1 LRVSISLSEN
11 TRFLDTLSL
20 SSQRYNHCNPPLKT
34 IMVQTPLRPLIL
46 DEFLSL
52 PETKPASEYINGTII
67 QKPMPQGKHSRLQ
80 RKLIERINIT
90 LDDAGIAEAFP
101 ELRCT
106 FGGRSIVPDIAIF
119 QLSHIPTD
127 ATGEIANRFNLPPDW
142 TIEILSPNQSS
153 AHVIH
158 NILHCLQNGCEM
170 GWFVDPADQSVTV
183 YPKGQQPTYFNQ
195 PSDRLSVPDFAQTV
209 ALTMGELLSWL
220 QVR

>member
-1 LRVSISLSEN
+1 
-11 TRFLDTLSL
+11 
-20 SSQRYNHCNPPLKT
+20 
-34 IMVQTPLRPLIL
+34 MVQTPLRPLIL

-80 RKLIERINIT
+80 RKLIERINVT